1 MSILLIFSL
10 LLRFVLEQYMLNFR
24 TQRCNVQKN
33 NILILC
39 YAEEVVVV
47 VVDVAPVTCLSPI
60 IVDSFLQLRSE
71 AVRPYGSTFDVYV

>member
-1 MSILLIFSL
+1 MLEMSILLIFSL

-33 NILILC
+33 NILILR

-47 VVDVAPVTCLSPI
+47 VVDARMSVLS
-60 IVDSFLQLRSE
+60 
-71 AVRPYGSTFDVYV
+71 